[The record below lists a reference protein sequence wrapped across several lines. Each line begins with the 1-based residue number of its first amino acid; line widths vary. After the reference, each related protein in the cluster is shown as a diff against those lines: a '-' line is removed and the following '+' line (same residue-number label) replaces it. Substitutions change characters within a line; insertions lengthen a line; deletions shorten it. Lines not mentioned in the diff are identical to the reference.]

1 MEIPSRTLRE
11 LRDSLREGRE
21 VCQYDA
27 EEMKYIT
34 KPIGR
39 AVYENAYENKDNDIG
54 KEKKEKKKNNRF
66 ERIECELC
74 GRIISKNNKAA
85 HRKTRFHQ
93 AYEKMN
99 KKLREFLLD
108 KKK

>member
-11 LRDSLREGRE
+11 LRDSLREGME
-21 VCQYDA
+21 LCQYGA

-39 AVYENAYENKDNDIG
+39 AVYENAYENKDIV
-54 KEKKEKKKNNRF
+54 KPKKEKKKNNRF

-74 GRIISKNNKAA
+74 GRVISKNNKAA
-85 HRKTRFHQ
+85 HRKTRYHQ
-93 AYEKMN
+93 AFEKMN

-108 KKK
+108 EKK